1 MYYLEILVLIHI
13 LVMATGII
21 FLIFYII
28 FHLIDEFLGLS
39 LIILFSLQSFIFARM
54 YDRILEI
61 N

>member
-39 LIILFSLQSFIFARM
+39 LIILFSLQSFIFTRM
-54 YDRILEI
+54 CDSILEI